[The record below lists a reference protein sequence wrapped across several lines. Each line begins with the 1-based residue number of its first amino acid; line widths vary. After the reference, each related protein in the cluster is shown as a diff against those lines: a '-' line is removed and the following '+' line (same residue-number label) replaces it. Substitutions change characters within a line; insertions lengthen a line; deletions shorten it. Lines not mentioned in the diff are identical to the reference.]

1 MVGLK
6 PYGYDF
12 AYSKPLT
19 QSAKTL
25 QALDNE
31 TIRNLIRKFRQA
43 IEPPLGVPRVKVY
56 SRDIWNPGA
65 MAQGVKASDFERLI
79 DHSGVTRS
87 EMAMFDLIEK
97 KVNEFIGTSQNEPLQ
112 NKTQV
117 TATELNLATKH
128 AIKMLGLS
136 VLAALRLKRRL
147 AMLRVGNVMTN
158 YTNPTSK
165 AYDPVTRKIREV
177 YAKFSLKDVEIGDSR
192 GENIIQ

>member
-43 IEPPLGVPRVKVY
+43 IEPPLGVPRGKVY

-97 KVNEFIGTSQNEPLQ
+97 KINEFVGTSQQEPLQ

-117 TATELNLATKH
+117 TATELNLAQKH
-128 AIKMLGLS
+128 ALKMLGMS
-136 VLAALRLKRRL
+136 VLAAVRLKQRL
-147 AMLRVGNVMTN
+147 TLLRARNAYIN
-158 YTNPTSK
+158 YNKPVSK
-165 AYDPVTRKIREV
+165 TV
-177 YAKFSLKDVEIGDSR
+177 
-192 GENIIQ
+192 